1 MQVNRSEKKLFVEKF
16 SESCG
21 SYPCMI
27 VVRQVGLSADA
38 VSQLRKSAKAGGVA
52 FQVVKNN
59 LAKRAF
65 LNDESGIREWFKG
78 PLGVFFSQDPVAASK
93 IIDDFSKKREDK
105 FYPLGGLL
113 DGKNLSSGDIKRLA
127 TLPSLDQLR
136 GQILSLIN
144 GPASKLVRTIKEPS
158 QALARVLS
166 AHIKKQEQG
175 E

>member
-1 MQVNRSEKKLFVEKF
+1 MTRSEKKLFVEKF
-16 SESCG
+16 AESCG

-27 VVRQVGLSADA
+27 VVRQVGLSAEA
-38 VSQLRKSAKAGGVA
+38 FTQLRKSARSGGA
-52 FQVVKNN
+52 SFQVVKNN

-65 LNDESGIREWFKG
+65 LDNETGAQEWFKG

-93 IIDDFSKKREDK
+93 VIEEFSKKRESN
-105 FYPLGGLL
+105 FYPIGGILN
-113 DGKNLSSGDIKRLA
+113 GKNLSKEDIKQLA

-144 GPASKLVRTIKEPS
+144 GPASKLVRTVKEPG

-166 AHIKKQEQG
+166 SYIKKQEQG